1 MPSIKETINKV
12 ESFNMLQKGW
22 HFGDGD
28 AISDDYVK
36 IGTIFLQFAELLGI
50 QKANAF
56 PGENG
61 ELQITFYQN
70 NKFLEIT
77 IEADRKITVAE
88 DVNDKNVSYEE
99 NLNLTEVIEKLK
111 IWGTHRANRTT
122 SEQYTVNTMTRTENA
137 FQVWRSAN
145 RLTAEFQLSR
155 RSAPSKRAEQF
166 VIISDDTIQNR
177 LESHLFSG
185 KSQETIYRRSVNT
198 KNLLANREICATTT

>member
-1 MPSIKETINKV
+1 MPNIKETINKV
-12 ESFNMLQKGW
+12 ESFKILQKGW
-22 HFGDGD
+22 HFGEGD

-36 IGTIFLQFAELLGI
+36 VGTVFLQFAELMGT

-61 ELQITFYQN
+61 ELQIAFYQD

-77 IEADRKITVAE
+77 IEANSKITVAE
-88 DVNDKNVSYEE
+88 DVNNKNISYEE

-111 IWGTHRANRTT
+111 IWGTHRANQTT

-137 FQVWRSAN
+137 FQVWHSAN
-145 RLTAEFQLSR
+145 RLTVGFPSSR
-155 RSAPSKRAEQF
+155 RSVPSKLAEQF
-166 VIISDDTIQNR
+166 VTISDDSIQNR

-185 KSQETIYRRSVNT
+185 KSHEAIYRRSVNT
-198 KNLLANREICATTT
+198 KNLPVNREMRATTT